1 MIVYIDEDFMCH
13 TQNDGTMMEV
23 DTNFFDGKCAEYI
36 EGYIFVPK
44 DKSLTLEN
52 GAVFHGEFAVPWK
65 PYAELDKAQ
74 RNYEKQLLAEYS
86 EALKTLGVTV

>member
-1 MIVYIDEDFMCH
+1 MIVYIDKNFKCH
-13 TQNDGTMMEV
+13 TQNDGMMLEV
-23 DTNFFDGKCAEYI
+23 DAPFFDGKCTEYV

-65 PYAELDKAQ
+65 PYTQLDSAQ
-74 RNYEKQLLAEYS
+74 REYERQLLEEYA
-86 EALKTLGVTV
+86 EALKELGVEV